1 MFLIGFLQKQFA
13 DDNILFFDQFSGNVT
28 FTIDEMGIL
37 CVNLKNINLYDAK
50 FSEDDP
56 KTIIHV
62 RLLAWHNK
70 LKQREAFKKEIKK

>member
-1 MFLIGFLQKQFA
+1 
-13 DDNILFFDQFSGNVT
+13 
-28 FTIDEMGIL
+28 MGIL

-70 LKQREAFKKEIKK
+70 LKQREAFKKEIKKELMPVALEPTRW

>member
-1 MFLIGFLQKQFA
+1 
-13 DDNILFFDQFSGNVT
+13 
-28 FTIDEMGIL
+28 MGIL